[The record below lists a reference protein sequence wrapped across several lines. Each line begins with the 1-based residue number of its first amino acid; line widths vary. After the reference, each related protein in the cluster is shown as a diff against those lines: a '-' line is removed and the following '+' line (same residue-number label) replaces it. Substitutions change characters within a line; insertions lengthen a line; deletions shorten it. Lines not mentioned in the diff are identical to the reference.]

1 MGLLDNQRAVVTGGG
16 SGIGR
21 ATCRRM
27 AAEGARVAVLDVD
40 RESAEVVAEEIGGIA
55 YGVDVGD
62 PDALRAVV
70 DTAAKELGG
79 LSIVY
84 NNAGTSAFN
93 KLHELEPAE
102 WDRVLRVNL
111 TGVWAGIRAA
121 VPHLLAGG
129 GGSIVSTAS
138 ISGTRPAAGESP
150 YAASK
155 AAVAALTA
163 SAALEYAPSIRVNAV
178 SPGMIRTAMTAPM
191 FEFMPNQVERFEK
204 GTPVARIG
212 EPEDIADVVVFLCS
226 DLARFVT
233 GQNIVVDGGLTLHG
247 SGVDG
252 LFDIVFPSR
261 SVEVLACDHGRAA
274 RPSAGERGPRFRRW
288 GRRGRDRPSSSSSPA
303 PRRRSVARRTHGG
316 SGSGRAWQE
325 WRGRLHRG
333 R

>member
-1 MGLLDNQRAVVTGGG
+1 MGLLDGRQAIVTGGG

-27 AAEGARVAVLDVD
+27 AEEGAQVAVLDLD
-40 RESAEVVAEEIGGIA
+40 GDSAHAVAAEIGGVGFA
-55 YGVDVGD
+55 VDVGD
-62 PDALRAVV
+62 PDGLKEVVDAAVV
-70 DTAAKELGG
+70 SLGG
-79 LSIVY
+79 LSILY
-84 NNAGTSAFN
+84 NNAGIGSFSR
-93 KLHELEPAE
+93 LHEGEPAE

-111 TGVWAGIRAA
+111 TGVYAGFRAA
-121 VPHLLAGG
+121 IPHMLEG

-138 ISGTRPAAGESP
+138 ISGTRPAAGEGP

-178 SPGMIRTAMTAPM
+178 SPGMIRTTLTAPM
-191 FEFMPNQVERFEK
+191 FEFMPGQEERFVRD
-204 GTPVARIG
+204 TPVGRVG

-252 LFDIVFPSR
+252 IFNLVF
-261 SVEVLACDHGRAA
+261 
-274 RPSAGERGPRFRRW
+274 GEGGP
-288 GRRGRDRPSSSSSPA
+288 G
-303 PRRRSVARRTHGG
+303 
-316 SGSGRAWQE
+316 
-325 WRGRLHRG
+325 
-333 R
+333 

>member
-1 MGLLDNQRAVVTGGG
+1 MGLLDGRTAVVTGGG

-27 AAEGARVAVLDVD
+27 TEEGARVAVLDVD
-40 RESAEVVAEEIGGIA
+40 LDSAEAVARDIGGVA

-62 PDALRAVV
+62 PDAFRDAV
-70 DTAAKELGG
+70 DAASRELGG

-93 KLHELEPAE
+93 RLHEYDPAE
-102 WDRVLRVNL
+102 WERVLRVNL
-111 TGVWAGIRAA
+111 TGVWAGFRAA
-121 VPHLLAGG
+121 VPHLLAAA

-138 ISGTRPAAGESP
+138 ISGTRPAAGEGP

-163 SAALEYAPSIRVNAV
+163 SAALEYGPSIRVNAV
-178 SPGMIRTAMTAPM
+178 SPGMIRTTMTAPW
-191 FEFMPNQVERFEK
+191 FEFMPDQVERFET

-212 EPEDIADVVVFLCS
+212 EPEDVADVVVFLCS

-247 SGVDG
+247 SGVDTV
-252 LFDIVFPSR
+252 FERVFP
-261 SVEVLACDHGRAA
+261 A
-274 RPSAGERGPRFRRW
+274 
-288 GRRGRDRPSSSSSPA
+288 DR
-303 PRRRSVARRTHGG
+303 
-316 SGSGRAWQE
+316 
-325 WRGRLHRG
+325 
-333 R
+333 